1 MHKKTYTTV
10 VSRGK
15 ITSYLN
21 FTFCNVI
28 HFRHYYLHIIRR
40 KQIGSKLEQQ
50 KRPSE
55 TDEVWPLQQ
64 LCSTK
69 VSIYRQWNGTHSLR
83 RARGHGCVCMSLPPC
98 TAAVCGR
105 PSGHLLPRLHGQ
117 LGMASSKTCS
127 YRDTPHRSPPTPRQ
141 AGSLLL
147 QQRTWGNPSSGKPSV
162 TQTGSDW
169 MPWVPAYTPSSQKN
183 TAAQP
188 SPTSSCCSC
197 LPVFVLA
204 GIKQLWL
211 TSFTWTTYRLYL
223 ITIWH
228 NNEHAYR

>member
-1 MHKKTYTTV
+1 MRFGHYNSYALLRFLSTGNEMGHTLW
-10 VSRGK
+10 GK
-15 ITSYLN
+15 P
-21 FTFCNVI
+21 
-28 HFRHYYLHIIRR
+28 
-40 KQIGSKLEQQ
+40 E
-50 KRPSE
+50 
-55 TDEVWPLQQ
+55 
-64 LCSTK
+64 
-69 VSIYRQWNGTHSLR
+69 
-83 RARGHGCVCMSLPPC
+83 
-98 TAAVCGR
+98 
-105 PSGHLLPRLHGQ
+105 
-117 LGMASSKTCS
+117 GMAACACHCPHAQLLSVADPQVTCS
-127 YRDTPHRSPPTPRQ
+127 HVSTGSWEWPAARPVVTGTLHTNPHPPPPASQ

-147 QQRTWGNPSSGKPSV
+147 QQRTWRNPSSGKPSV